1 MYVSSP
7 CTPDSPLYALAHCF
21 YNGYRLHHF
30 RKAGRLPLVLR
41 GRIGFAYRYDSHN
54 RIHGRFVTEVTRRHG
69 PDASCRTSNC
79 SPTTFRPVNEIS
91 LAWRTVTTK
100 PVLRSPPR
108 LQRSR
113 AILATA
119 WPRTCRA
126 DNGTRLAGYHSHLH
140 PGH

>member
-91 LAWRTVTTK
+91 LAWRTETTERRCN
-100 PVLRSPPR
+100 VQHAARGRSPGVIALR
-108 LQRSR
+108 
-113 AILATA
+113 II
-119 WPRTCRA
+119 
-126 DNGTRLAGYHSHLH
+126 GIM
-140 PGH
+140 